1 MEMCSSSDEDY
12 EEDYEELL
20 FLAMY
25 QRRRRHRKRQKWFW
39 VRSIF
44 TQRNQRG
51 SFSTLIQEMCLSDPE
66 MHFKY
71 LRMSKEHY
79 DDLLHKVR

>member
-12 EEDYEELL
+12 EELL
-20 FLAMY
+20 LLAMY
-25 QRRRRHRKRQKWFW
+25 QRRRRRRKRQKRFW
-39 VRSIF
+39 VRYIF
-44 TQRNQRG
+44 PQRNQRG
-51 SFSTLIQEMCLSDPE
+51 SFSTLIQEMHLSDLE

-71 LRMSKEHY
+71 LRMSKERY